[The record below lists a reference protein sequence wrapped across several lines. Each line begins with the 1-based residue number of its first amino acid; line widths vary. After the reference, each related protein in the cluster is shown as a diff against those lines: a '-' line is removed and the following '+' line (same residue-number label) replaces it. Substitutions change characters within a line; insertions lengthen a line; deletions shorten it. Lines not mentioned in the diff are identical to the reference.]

1 MCSLI
6 ILPLTEK
13 SYDEIEISYVTFI
26 EEFKKIEN
34 EISSSQYN
42 IYILK
47 CIIDSA
53 QKYMDEYYT
62 SESTSK
68 VVSKFR
74 ADVNSAIFSVSKFC
88 SPRNIHY
95 EKMLCALYNFSNC
108 AEGMMYKFMKKSLK
122 QKDSEYKNIKISDIN
137 EIVNILDVNL
147 EEKYVYNQKTNI
159 VVIDNINES
168 RESFSLDKKMIEKLN
183 KQNSNYKKAIFLYE
197 SFVPEETVSETSRS
211 RSHSH
216 SRSETSRSE
225 TSRSEKSRSR
235 SKREKR
241 SRSETSEDNE
251 NELSDEDILAYLN

>member
-1 MCSLI
+1 
-6 ILPLTEK
+6 
-13 SYDEIEISYVTFI
+13 
-26 EEFKKIEN
+26 
-34 EISSSQYN
+34 
-42 IYILK
+42 
-47 CIIDSA
+47 
-53 QKYMDEYYT
+53 
-62 SESTSK
+62 
-68 VVSKFR
+68 
-74 ADVNSAIFSVSKFC
+74 
-88 SPRNIHY
+88 
-95 EKMLCALYNFSNC
+95 
-108 AEGMMYKFMKKSLK
+108 MKKSLK

-159 VVIDNINES
+159 VVIDNINQS

-197 SFVPEETVSETSRS
+197 SFVPEETVSEIS

-216 SRSETSRSE
+216 SRSRSRSE
-225 TSRSEKSRSR
+225 TSRSR